1 MTPGQAD
8 ILVVEDDAVMR
19 VTLADI
25 LEDQGYRV
33 TVCQG
38 GKEGAEFIKQA
49 PPDVVIADLRL
60 PDLNGLQ
67 LLETLKEIKPD
78 AAFILITGHA
88 SLETAVAALND
99 GAFAYV
105 TKPFNIDEVCTI
117 IRNALRQ
124 QRLLLENERLV
135 ENLQQTNTELAKEI
149 ADRRRTQ
156 DELELARE
164 AALKASRTK
173 SEFLACMSHEIRT
186 PMNAII
192 GMAEVLSETTLTSE
206 QLEYVR
212 VFKNAGESLLAIIN
226 DILDLS
232 KIEAGQVNLE
242 KIEFDLAEMVENTV
256 EMFAIRAYEKGVEL
270 NCHIKPDLAAD
281 RVGDPVRLRQI
292 LSNLLSNAIKF
303 TQSGEVILRVQK
315 GAGFQETGS
324 LLFSVSDTGI
334 GIPEEQQ
341 EWIFE
346 SFTQADSSTTREYGG
361 TGLGLVISRRLV
373 EIMGGHIWVEST
385 VGNGSTFYFT
395 LQCDAQEKT
404 SKPAAL
410 PWAELKN
417 LKCLVV
423 DHNSTNRLILTEMLK
438 AWGISAYGLEDG
450 IQVLAELTR
459 AEHEGQQYQLLLLDR
474 LVPGMDGF
482 ELAGRVKNDMGMA
495 GATIMML
502 KAANR
507 SNDIARCQE
516 LGVPN
521 YLLKPVKRSE
531 LFEAITSIL
540 GLERTTIDESPP
552 TVRSENFEHQASRL
566 VLLVEDSPANCS
578 VVEAYLKDTPH
589 KIEVAENGKIA
600 VEKFIS
606 SRYDVVLMDLQMPV
620 MDGYTATKLIRH
632 WEKEEGV
639 DPTPIVALT
648 AHALDDDEQKSI
660 DAGCTA
666 HITKPIMKAALMEAI
681 NRHATRVAT

>member
-1 MTPGQAD
+1 
-8 ILVVEDDAVMR
+8 MR

-33 TVCQG
+33 TGCQS
-38 GKEGAEFIKQA
+38 GKEGAELIKRS

-60 PDLNGLQ
+60 PDLNGLE
-67 LLETLKEIKPD
+67 LLDTLKEIKPE
-78 AAFILITGHA
+78 AAFILIIGHA

-135 ENLQQTNTELAKEI
+135 ENLQQTNTELAREI
-149 ADRRRTQ
+149 AERQRTQ

-192 GMAEVLSETTLTSE
+192 GMAEVLSETSLTSE
-206 QLEYVR
+206 QREYVR
-212 VFKNAGESLLAIIN
+212 VFRNAGETLLAIIN

-232 KIEAGQVNLE
+232 KIEAGQVDLE
-242 KIEFDLAEMVENTV
+242 KIEFDLTDLVESTV

-270 NCHIKPDLAAD
+270 NCHIKSDLSVAI
-281 RVGDPVRLRQI
+281 VGDPVRLRQI

-303 TQSGEVILRVQK
+303 TQTGEVVLRVRN
-315 GAGFQETGS
+315 ESGS
-324 LLFSVSDTGI
+324 GSGSGDREHLLFSVSDTGI
-334 GIPEEQQ
+334 GIREEQQ
-341 EWIFE
+341 AWIFE
-346 SFTQADSSTTREYGG
+346 SFTKADSSTTREYGG

-373 EIMGGHIWVEST
+373 EIMEGRIWVEST
-385 VGNGSTFYFT
+385 VGEGSTFYFT
-395 LQCDAQEKT
+395 LPFDLLEPTPA
-404 SKPAAL
+404 PAAP
-410 PWAELKN
+410 PWENLKD

-423 DHNSTNRLILTEMLK
+423 EHNHTNRLILTEMLE
-438 AWGISAYGLEDG
+438 AWGISVYAAEDG
-450 IQVLAELTR
+450 IQGLAELTR
-459 AEHEGQQYQLLLLDR
+459 AQHEGRKYQLLLLDR
-474 LVPGMDGF
+474 LMRGIDGF
-482 ELAGRVKNDMGMA
+482 EMAERVKDDLGKS
-495 GATIMML
+495 GATILIL

-507 SNDIARCQE
+507 SVDISICRE

-521 YLLKPVKRSE
+521 YLLKPVKRAE
-531 LFEAITSIL
+531 LFGAVSNIL
-540 GLERTTIDESPP
+540 GFKQISADDSPS
-552 TVRSENFEHQASRL
+552 VGSLQDFEHQPARF
-566 VLLVEDSPANCS
+566 VLLVEDSPANCA
-578 VVEAYLKDTPH
+578 VVEAYLKNTPY
-589 KIEVAENGKIA
+589 KIEVAENGQIA
-600 VEKFIS
+600 VEKFMS
-606 SRYDVVLMDLQMPV
+606 SRYDLVFMDLQMPV
-620 MDGYTATKLIRH
+620 MDGYTATKLIRQ
-632 WEKEEGV
+632 WEIEEGIE
-639 DPTPIVALT
+639 PTPIVALT

-666 HITKPIMKAALMEAI
+666 HITKPIMKPALMEAI
-681 NRHATRVAT
+681 NRHSMKAAI